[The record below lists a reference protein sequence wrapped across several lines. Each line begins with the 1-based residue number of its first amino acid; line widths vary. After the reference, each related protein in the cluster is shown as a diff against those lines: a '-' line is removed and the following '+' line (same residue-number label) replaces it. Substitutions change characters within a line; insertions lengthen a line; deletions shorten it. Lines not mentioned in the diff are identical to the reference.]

1 MFESP
6 SELNQGGGLDRNA
19 PLIESRPRP
28 YSKANPNRFKVAT
41 LFEPDELN
49 QGRDLD
55 LEAAG
60 KTPYTQD
67 GQKWFKS
74 DITLTRNRM
83 LLKAVQFG
91 TGWARG

>member
-28 YSKANPNRFKVAT
+28 YSKAAPNKIKVAT
-41 LFEPDELN
+41 LFEPRELN

-55 LEAAG
+55 PNYVKAIWAKGVPFENVSKL
-60 KTPYTQD
+60 K
-67 GQKWFKS
+67 KILVKS
-74 DITLTRNRM
+74 TKVETLIN
-83 LLKAVQFG
+83 FG
-91 TGWARG
+91 V